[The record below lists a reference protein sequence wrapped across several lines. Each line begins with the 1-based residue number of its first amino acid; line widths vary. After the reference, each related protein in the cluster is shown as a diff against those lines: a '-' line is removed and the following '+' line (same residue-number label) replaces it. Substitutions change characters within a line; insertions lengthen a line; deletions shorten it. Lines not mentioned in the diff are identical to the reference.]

1 MMMLKG
7 NNVFP
12 KGVLPMIFILLGN
25 PAYADSQPLSDATRG
40 DCCTQ
45 HIALPA
51 TVGRFIGGTKNKKLV
66 TDQNSLE
73 AEVRRW
79 QKISRLGWS
88 DDDIEE
94 VARYLNARYYHYSV
108 SD

>member
-1 MMMLKG
+1 MVMLKG
-7 NNVFP
+7 NNAFAKP
-12 KGVLPMIFILLGN
+12 MLPMIFILLGN
-25 PAYADSQPLSDATRG
+25 PAYADPQLLPDATRG
-40 DCCTQ
+40 ELLYSTHCIPCHSTQ
-45 HIALPA
+45 VHW
-51 TVGRFIGGTKNKKLV
+51 RDKKLIS
-66 TDQNSLE
+66 DLNSLQ

>member
-1 MMMLKG
+1 
-7 NNVFP
+7 
-12 KGVLPMIFILLGN
+12 MIFILLGN
-25 PAYADSQPLSDATRG
+25 PAYADSQPLAGATRG
-40 DCCTQ
+40 ELLYSTHC
-45 HIALPA
+45 IACHSRQ
-51 TVGRFIGGTKNKKLV
+51 VHWRDKKLV

-79 QKISRLGWS
+79 QEISRLGWS

-94 VARYLNARYYHYSV
+94 VARYLNAHYYHYSV